1 MAIQPSRSYFD
12 DRTGPPSAI
21 SHSQDLTIPLSLL
34 QATGNIGSVRDREGS
49 LTWQP
54 QPILPDG
61 DGYTADLVA
70 RRGTHASCASEL
82 AGQVLNP
89 IDEAHPDT
97 LQYDD
102 LSPGSEL
109 QARVRHPRSRKVSR
123 MSRDSPRRSR
133 SRNMQWSQ
141 QTVQGLQ
148 DYAPAMDGASA
159 RSNTSTVWSTADPFI
174 VSNKRVGI
182 DANHSA
188 TLPTRHKMSTT
199 SRPQAFESRD
209 AGRPSASKPR
219 RGTLRSIVESVVP
232 NIARRRYTNVSYTRK
247 SSLWQVYEKA
257 KVRGVKLQRTRFAQ
271 VAFEYAVYIVLLSI
285 VYFVLV
291 GVPLWKGTVYWLWWL
306 VAHKFVIAGGFSITL
321 GIALL

>member
-1 MAIQPSRSYFD
+1 MARQPRRSYSD

-21 SHSQDLTIPLSLL
+21 SHSQDLAIPLSLL

-49 LTWQP
+49 LTWQS
-54 QPILPDG
+54 QPILPEG

-70 RRGTHASCASEL
+70 RRGTHTSCYNEL
-82 AGQVLNP
+82 PGLNP
-89 IDEAHPDT
+89 IDEAHPDVS
-97 LQYDD
+97 QYDD

-109 QARVRHPRSRKVSR
+109 QARVRHPRSPQISR

-133 SRNMQWSQ
+133 SRNLQWSQ
-141 QTVQGLQ
+141 PTVKGPQGNASVT
-148 DYAPAMDGASA
+148 YGASA
-159 RSNTSTVWSTADPFI
+159 RSDASTVWSTADPFI
-174 VSNKRVGI
+174 VSNKRVVI
-182 DANHSA
+182 DANHNA
-188 TLPTRHKMSTT
+188 TLPARHKMSTT
-199 SRPQAFESRD
+199 SRPQGFGSRD

-232 NIARRRYTNVSYTRK
+232 SIAHRRYTNVSYTRK

-271 VAFEYAVYIVLLSI
+271 VAFEYAVYMVLLSV

-291 GVPLWKGTVYWLWWL
+291 GVPLWKGTVYWLWWV